1 MWHAAVLPQEL
12 DRLKA
17 WYDSAHHGR
26 PLALVPLKNL
36 LDTLEKRLNT

>member
-1 MWHAAVLPQEL
+1 VLPQEL

-17 WYDSAHHGR
+17 WYANAYRAG
-26 PLALVPLKNL
+26 PVPPIVSLKIL